1 MRQTSADTFFS
12 DVNTIDP
19 NELLQDEERS
29 TRRHPR
35 GTKITK
41 YLKQFDRALGTP
53 KENSYR
59 KFIWGIFSLNA
70 SRYGNRTTY
79 WPSKIFEFI
88 IVLLIGI
95 NVCLAV
101 IKTDPNLAGT
111 EDFNNA
117 YSFIIIVS
125 FLIFGLEYGLRC
137 WSCVEDAKYPGACSG
152 RIVWITRPLSI
163 LDLIVLIAFM
173 LDAISSFTVFD
184 PKVKNPA
191 MEYGRSISFLRL
203 LRMLTIL
210 RIERQSKGLKR
221 LFTVLKR
228 KIPELLITVFV
239 ASILLIVAST
249 LIYYVEPETFNTIP
263 EGIWWATQT
272 LTTVGYGDIYPK
284 SSGGRVIGV
293 FVAFLGVCLFAL
305 PAGVLGSG
313 LMEIVAEKR
322 HAEEMAKI
330 RKRILNQRKQRER
343 NSNSFVTNGIKG
355 RMQEEEDDDRIPKFS
370 EVFDLD
376 NLEHMKYAA
385 SLFCGNTYGYV
396 DSNVW
401 NKYAPE
407 DGGIVG
413 LHAIIAN
420 RLTIEYFNNFF
431 MKESL
436 HVLRNSSIDGD
447 MDLDDSF
454 DGSFMDNDLSNIHN
468 SNKTSNRNQHRTI
481 ELSDRRN
488 DSSGKSR
495 KPNKKIKDNGTYV
508 QL

>member
-173 LDAISSFTVFD
+173 LDAISSIEQVGKGEFDLFIDWLRKTYQGKPVDLVKIAEEIASLGKDAIKQVFSYGLQFLAEINRLKILG
-184 PKVKNPA
+184 PKHSRLNGKTLESAEKLKN
-191 MEYGRSISFLRL
+191 L
-203 LRMLTIL
+203 LDLNA
-210 RIERQSKGLKR
+210 IEKMQDLLNESSYYLERNANAK
-221 LFTVLKR
+221 
-228 KIPELLITVFV
+228 LLI
-239 ASILLIVAST
+239 L
-249 LIYYVEPETFNTIP
+249 NM
-263 EGIWWATQT
+263 GIQMNA
-272 LTTVGYGDIYPK
+272 I
-284 SSGGRVIGV
+284 
-293 FVAFLGVCLFAL
+293 F
-305 PAGVLGSG
+305 
-313 LMEIVAEKR
+313 
-322 HAEEMAKI
+322 
-330 RKRILNQRKQRER
+330 
-343 NSNSFVTNGIKG
+343 
-355 RMQEEEDDDRIPKFS
+355 RMR
-370 EVFDLD
+370 
-376 NLEHMKYAA
+376 
-385 SLFCGNTYGYV
+385 
-396 DSNVW
+396 
-401 NKYAPE
+401 
-407 DGGIVG
+407 
-413 LHAIIAN
+413 
-420 RLTIEYFNNFF
+420 
-431 MKESL
+431 
-436 HVLRNSSIDGD
+436 
-447 MDLDDSF
+447 
-454 DGSFMDNDLSNIHN
+454 
-468 SNKTSNRNQHRTI
+468 
-481 ELSDRRN
+481 
-488 DSSGKSR
+488 
-495 KPNKKIKDNGTYV
+495 
-508 QL
+508 

>member
-1 MRQTSADTFFS
+1 M
-12 DVNTIDP
+12 IM
-19 NELLQDEERS
+19 
-29 TRRHPR
+29 
-35 GTKITK
+35 
-41 YLKQFDRALGTP
+41 
-53 KENSYR
+53 
-59 KFIWGIFSLNA
+59 
-70 SRYGNRTTY
+70 
-79 WPSKIFEFI
+79 EFH
-88 IVLLIGI
+88 G
-95 NVCLAV
+95 
-101 IKTDPNLAGT
+101 
-111 EDFNNA
+111 
-117 YSFIIIVS
+117 
-125 FLIFGLEYGLRC
+125 
-137 WSCVEDAKYPGACSG
+137 
-152 RIVWITRPLSI
+152 
-163 LDLIVLIAFM
+163 
-173 LDAISSFTVFD
+173 
-184 PKVKNPA
+184 
-191 MEYGRSISFLRL
+191 
-203 LRMLTIL
+203 
-210 RIERQSKGLKR
+210 IERQSKGLKR

-330 RKRILNQRKQRER
+330 RKRILNQRKQREQ

-385 SLFCGNTYGYV
+385 SLFCGNTYGHV

-413 LHAIIAN
+413 LNPIIEKGETRLYVSGPNADKLEILNGNGLIVKNLGIQIGQASAFKMIYASATKGTFALHTAVITAAHKYNLFDEYVKELEFSKPDILKSMEKMVPKIPLDAKRWEGEMYEIMKTYEYVNLTSQFHAGSAEIMKLAHKTPIA
-420 RLTIEYFNNFF
+420 
-431 MKESL
+431 KETRQSYNQDRTL
-436 HVLRNSSIDGD
+436 KQAVEMYVKAI
-447 MDLDDSF
+447 
-454 DGSFMDNDLSNIHN
+454 
-468 SNKTSNRNQHRTI
+468 NK
-481 ELSDRRN
+481 D
-488 DSSGKSR
+488 
-495 KPNKKIKDNGTYV
+495 
-508 QL
+508 